1 MALVTVKEKFQVTI
15 PAKVRDQVTLHV
27 GDILEASVE
36 DGAIV
41 LRPKAVVDRAALAKR
56 LEDLLGRTPAAP
68 EFAGKSEEQVM
79 EEVIAE
85 IDQARAKHRRDKR

>member
-1 MALVTVKEKFQVTI
+1 MALVTVKDKFQVTI
-15 PAKVRDQVTLHV
+15 PAKVRNQVTLHV

-56 LEDLLGRTPAAP
+56 LEDLLGRTPIAP

-79 EEVIAE
+79 QEVIAE
-85 IDQARAKHRRDKR
+85 IDQVRAKRRHDKP